1 MVFFKCSIFLYLI
14 SNFPSF
20 INYFE
25 QPLFCNEGR
34 IPCEYYPKDF
44 KRKVST
50 GAAPRVTLPNIRASL
65 GNNLHQ
71 VTIKYFVLIASK
83 RWLGT
88 GTVLARLFGLDW
100 SHSPPFPPRTTPH
113 TLHKSVTPTTAKVR
127 HQASTAAASTS
138 LTNRIHVGPSSR
150 VSEQF
155 WFNLEEMELHKSFSA
170 RQIFSFRSP
179 FCNALLTRLFIL

>member
-1 MVFFKCSIFLYLI
+1 MFYFFIF
-14 SNFPSF
+14 NFKFFPSL

-100 SHSPPFPPRTTPH
+100 SHSQPPPPPRTTPH
-113 TLHKSVTPTTAKVR
+113 TLHKSVTPTTTKVR

-155 WFNLEEMELHKSFSA
+155 WFK
-170 RQIFSFRSP
+170 P
-179 FCNALLTRLFIL
+179 FN

>member
-1 MVFFKCSIFLYLI
+1 MFYVSLFNFKFV
-14 SNFPSF
+14 PSL

-44 KRKVST
+44 KRKAST

-100 SHSPPFPPRTTPH
+100 SHSQPPPRARPLTPYIHPSH
-113 TLHKSVTPTTAKVR
+113 TRQPRWGIKHQQPLLLHPSHTVFTSGLAVAYRKRFDLKLSPRRNGTP
-127 HQASTAAASTS
+127 Q
-138 LTNRIHVGPSSR
+138 I
-150 VSEQF
+150 F
-155 WFNLEEMELHKSFSA
+155 IA
-170 RQIFSFRSP
+170 RQILSFRSP
-179 FCNALLTRLFIL
+179 FQSQDWR

>member
-1 MVFFKCSIFLYLI
+1 MFYFSLFNFKFFLS
-14 SNFPSF
+14 P
-20 INYFE
+20 INYLE
-25 QPLFCNEGR
+25 QTLFCNEGR

-50 GAAPRVTLPNIRASL
+50 SAAPRVTLPNIRASL

-88 GTVLARLFGLDW
+88 GTELTRLFGLDW
-100 SHSPPFPPRTTPH
+100 SHSQPPPPHRQRTTPH
-113 TLHKSVTPTTAKVR
+113 TLHESVTHTTTKVR

-155 WFNLEEMELHKSFSA
+155 WFKTF
-170 RQIFSFRSP
+170 
-179 FCNALLTRLFIL
+179 T